1 MSLEDVLI
9 DCSLGSA
16 SSIRFLIDS
25 GADVN
30 IVCGRDWD
38 RIEHEFK
45 SGAANF
51 EMVNE
56 ISNRIHA
63 YGSEK
68 SLPIERTFRAS
79 ITVPNSKKP
88 STTATFHVV
97 RKGLRSLLGRSTAND
112 LKLLQVGA
120 TVDVCDIKEDVR
132 EFPKMPG
139 VLIKFNVDKS
149 VTPVKNAYFNVPAAY
164 R

>member
-1 MSLEDVLI
+1 MI

-30 IVCGRDWD
+30 IVCGKDWD
-38 RIEHEFK
+38 CLKREFE
-45 SGAANF
+45 SGVAKL
-51 EMVNE
+51 EMVNKMDKG
-56 ISNRIHA
+56 IHA
-63 YGSEK
+63 YGSK
-68 SLPIERTFRAS
+68 DPLSVERTFRAEIVVPGS
-79 ITVPNSKKP
+79 SKPPIT
-88 STTATFHVV
+88 AIFHVI
-97 RKGLRSLLGRSTAND
+97 RKGLRSLLGRSTASD

-120 TVDVCDIKEDVR
+120 AVNICETTEDMT

-139 VLIKFNVDKS
+139 VSVKFNVDTT
-149 VTPVKNAYFNVPAAY
+149 VTPVRNAYYNVPAAY